1 MVYNKAMDAKQVKEL
16 TGLTYG
22 QLNYLV
28 DQVDALKREKT
39 QGKARDFTFRD
50 LALLKLASLMRSDG
64 ISTRDISEG
73 VALADRHSL
82 KGEMF
87 YYSEASRFQPLED
100 KFFEIWKGAEG
111 RRDTDVFTMPKWI
124 YIVTDETA
132 KEKRIMNFDKL
143 PNHIPKFF
151 YRVSAIASELAKGD
165 QLELD
170 LMSEVEAVN

>member
-1 MVYNKAMDAKQVKEL
+1 LVYNKAMDAKQVKEL

-50 LALLKLASLMRSDG
+50 LVYLKVASLMRADG
-64 ISTRDISEG
+64 MSLPVINKGITLLNRTWVNSENPSAAG
-73 VALADRHSL
+73 SLLRADENDKKVVWYWGPMTVEEVFDTNTS
-82 KGEMF
+82 GE
-87 YYSEASRFQPLED
+87 
-100 KFFEIWKGAEG
+100 
-111 RRDTDVFTMPKWI
+111 
-124 YIVTDETA
+124 
-132 KEKRIMNFDKL
+132 RITEQIT
-143 PNHIPKFF
+143 HIPGVM
-151 YRVSAIASELAKGD
+151 YNVAYIASELAKGD